1 MSEEKSVQNSE
12 NYELS
17 IFNVK
22 GLGAMMRLAKELAPS
37 EMLPDAFKN
46 KPANVLI
53 ALNMAQR
60 MDADP
65 FAVMQ
70 SIYIVYGKPA
80 FSANYLIGCFN
91 GCGRF
96 SCIKYEFFG
105 QPGTMSYGCHAYA
118 TELRTGEKV
127 VGPDVTLEM
136 AKREGWLDKKGSKWQ
151 TMPQLML
158 QYRAA
163 TFLIRTT
170 APELALGMRTSE
182 EINDEVITINAETSF
197 AQKQEAL
204 KQEMQALSEKAQV
217 IDVPVEAEIAAD
229 AVPVTA
235 TAQAATAMA
244 DEKQEV
250 KASRPSWI
258 RQ

>member
-1 MSEEKSVQNSE
+1 MTEEKSVQKNE
-12 NYELS
+12 NFDVN
-17 IFNVK
+17 IFNAR
-22 GLGAMMRLAKELAPS
+22 GLNAMMHLSSKLAEATIIP
-37 EMLPDAFKN
+37 ETFQG

-60 MDADP
+60 MGADP
-65 FAVMQ
+65 MMVMQ
-70 SIYIVYGKPA
+70 NMYIVYGNPA
-80 FSANYLIGCFN
+80 WSSKFMIACFN
-91 GCGRF
+91 TCGRF
-96 SCIKYEFFG
+96 SSIKYEYFG
-105 QPGTMSYGCHAYA
+105 QPGTMSYGCRAYA
-118 TELRTGEKV
+118 TELRSGEKV
-127 VGPDVTLEM
+127 VGADVTIEL
-136 AKREGWLDKKGSKWQ
+136 AKKEGWLDKKGSKWQ

-217 IDVPVEAEIAAD
+217 VDVPVQAESVA
-229 AVPVTA
+229 PVTA
-235 TAQAATAMA
+235 TAQAAAAMVE
-244 DEKQEV
+244 DKQEV
-250 KASRPSWI
+250 KTSRPSWM
-258 RQ
+258 R

>member
-1 MSEEKSVQNSE
+1 MTEEKSVQNSE

-105 QPGTMSYGCHAYA
+105 QPGTMSYGCRAYA

-182 EINDEVITINAETSF
+182 EINDEVITINAEPSF
-197 AQKQEAL
+197 SQKQEAL

-217 IDVPVEAEIAAD
+217 IDVPVQAESVA
-229 AVPVTA
+229 PVTA
-235 TAQAATAMA
+235 TAQAAAAMIE
-244 DEKQEV
+244 DKQEV
-250 KASRPSWI
+250 KTSRPSWM
-258 RQ
+258 R

>member
-1 MSEEKSVQNSE
+1 MTEEKSVQNSE

-105 QPGTMSYGCHAYA
+105 QPGTMSYGCRAYA

-217 IDVPVEAEIAAD
+217 VDVPVQAESVA
-229 AVPVTA
+229 PVTA
-235 TAQAATAMA
+235 TAQAAAAMVE
-244 DEKQEV
+244 DKQEV
-250 KASRPSWI
+250 KTSRPSWM
-258 RQ
+258 R

>member
-1 MSEEKSVQNSE
+1 MSEEKAVQNSE

-105 QPGTMSYGCHAYA
+105 QPGTMSYGCRAYA

-151 TMPQLML
+151 TLPQLML

-182 EINDEVITINAETSF
+182 EINDEVITINAEPSF
-197 AQKQEAL
+197 SQKQEAL

-217 IDVPVEAEIAAD
+217 IDVSVQAESVA
-229 AVPVTA
+229 PVTA
-235 TAQAATAMA
+235 TAQAAAAMVE
-244 DEKQEV
+244 EKQEV
-250 KASRPSWI
+250 KTSRPSWM
-258 RQ
+258 R

>member
-1 MSEEKSVQNSE
+1 MTEEKSVQKNE
-12 NYELS
+12 NFDVN
-17 IFNVK
+17 IFNAR
-22 GLGAMMRLAKELAPS
+22 GLNAMMHLSSKLAEATIIP
-37 EMLPDAFKN
+37 ETFQG

-96 SCIKYEFFG
+96 SCIKYSFFG
-105 QPGTMSYGCHAYA
+105 QPGTMSYGCRAYA

-136 AKREGWLDKKGSKWQ
+136 AKKEGWLDKKGSKWQ

-217 IDVPVEAEIAAD
+217 VDVPVQAESVA
-229 AVPVTA
+229 PVTA
-235 TAQAATAMA
+235 TAQAAAAMVE
-244 DEKQEV
+244 DKQEV
-250 KASRPSWI
+250 KTSRPSWM
-258 RQ
+258 R

>member
-1 MSEEKSVQNSE
+1 MTEEKSVQNSE

-96 SCIKYEFFG
+96 SCIKYSFFG
-105 QPGTMSYGCHAYA
+105 QPGTMSYGCRAYA

-136 AKREGWLDKKGSKWQ
+136 AKKEGWLDKKGSKWQ

-170 APELALGMRTSE
+170 APELALGMITSE

-217 IDVPVEAEIAAD
+217 VDVPVQAES
-229 AVPVTA
+229 VTPVTA
-235 TAQAATAMA
+235 TAQAAAAMVE
-244 DEKQEV
+244 DKQEV
-250 KASRPSWI
+250 KTSRPSWM
-258 RQ
+258 R

>member
-1 MSEEKSVQNSE
+1 MSEEKAIQKTE
-12 NYELS
+12 NYDVN
-17 IFNVK
+17 IFNAR
-22 GLGAMMRLAKELAPS
+22 GLNAMMHLSTKLAEATIIP
-37 EMLPDAFKN
+37 ETFQG

-60 MDADP
+60 MGADP
-65 FAVMQ
+65 MMVMQ
-70 SIYIVYGKPA
+70 NMYIVYGNPA
-80 FSANYLIGCFN
+80 WSSKFMIACFN
-91 GCGRF
+91 TCGRF
-96 SCIKYEFFG
+96 SSIKYEFFG

-127 VGPDVTLEM
+127 VGADVTIEL
-136 AKREGWLDKKGSKWQ
+136 AKKEGWLEKKGSKWQ

-163 TFLIRTT
+163 AFLIRTV
-170 APELALGMRTSE
+170 APEISMGLKTTDELA
-182 EINDEVITINAETSF
+182 DEVITINAEPSF
-197 AQKQEAL
+197 SQKQEAL

-217 IDVPVEAEIAAD
+217 IDVPVQAEIAAEV
-229 AVPVTA
+229 VPVTA

-258 RQ
+258 R

>member
-1 MSEEKSVQNSE
+1 MTEEKSVQNSE

-96 SCIKYEFFG
+96 SCIKYSFFG
-105 QPGTMSYGCHAYA
+105 QPGTMSYGCRAYA
-118 TELRTGEKV
+118 TELRSGEKV
-127 VGPDVTLEM
+127 VGADVTIEL
-136 AKREGWLDKKGSKWQ
+136 AKKEGWLDKKGSKWQ

-217 IDVPVEAEIAAD
+217 VDVPVQAESVA
-229 AVPVTA
+229 PVTA
-235 TAQAATAMA
+235 TAQAAAAMVE
-244 DEKQEV
+244 DKQEV
-250 KASRPSWI
+250 KTSRPSWM
-258 RQ
+258 R